1 LVIPVAARTQS
12 DTSHIQP
19 SISQQQFKY
28 NSVYNYMPNTDLF
41 NSEHYRIQSIIN
53 PTESLLQP
61 INMNTSFDPTFMQP
75 PPRYCIF
82 VYNVDSATDVN
93 GQKLA

>member
-1 LVIPVAARTQS
+1 VIPVDARTPTDSSQL
-12 DTSHIQP
+12 QP
-19 SISQQQFKY
+19 SISQQFKY

-41 NSEHYRIQSIIN
+41 NSEQYRIQSIMN
-53 PTESLLQP
+53 PAESLLQP
-61 INMNTSFDPTFMQP
+61 INMNANFDPTFMQA

-93 GQKLA
+93 AKIA